1 MSLEVDRALV
11 LPYNTHIDS
20 NKQGAE
26 QMEAF
31 KTWEQMTPLEQYA
44 CTYWDMYK
52 DANGV
57 RPRGIDTTSWT
68 LEQFEA
74 EFVQLGR
81 AIEQAEIA
89 RKAAEAEAQNAFE
102 MRVQGLLMSGAK
114 DRAMALRWI
123 HEAEGSDGD
132 EDYLCYLLGLPYGY
146 FRKVDR
152 VIV

>member
-1 MSLEVDRALV
+1 
-11 LPYNTHIDS
+11 
-20 NKQGAE
+20 
-26 QMEAF
+26 MEAF
-31 KTWEQMTPLEQYA
+31 KTWEDMTALEQYA
-44 CTYWDMYK
+44 CQFWDMYK
-52 DANGV
+52 DAYGV

-74 EFVQLGR
+74 EFVQLGQ

-132 EDYLCYLLGLPYGY
+132 EDYLCYLVGLPYRY
-146 FRKVDR
+146 FVKETV
-152 VIV
+152 